1 MDNGFDQD
9 TFFENLNST
18 LLVKRDYQNMQY
30 DYEWLERI
38 EEALPYIDNILR
50 NPKRFIINEEEIV
63 KVEQSKKTTVESII
77 HLTQHTNYIQ
87 DYNEE
92 TNEVKP
98 SKVLN
103 INKDESLDT
112 YENRFVYTLIENLRL
127 FYQMRCK
134 ESGLNSLFQDK
145 KYFNYTANT
154 KIGIDSMKVDVVFS
168 SIARDSKEILNEH
181 GESISD
187 RLRKVKTQ
195 LDGFTQTE
203 LCKTLTHLHV
213 SPVRSPIKKT
223 NVILKNPNFQ
233 QAEKLWNYIQTFES
247 KDKTERDKKDY
258 LDDSELRNQ
267 YNQMFMMLYTANEL
281 IENNKDD
288 KNYDRVITDMIDRFI
303 ENIIESAAPINED
316 ELKVKVNKEIDKIKG
331 INKDKKKTIYNILKD
346 RLSSEN
352 KKIDDMIYLLKGDYQ

>member
-1 MDNGFDQD
+1 MDNGFNQEE
-9 TFFENLNST
+9 FFENLNST

-77 HLTQHTNYIQ
+77 HLTQHTNFIQ
-87 DYNEE
+87 EYNED

-112 YENRFVYTLIENLRL
+112 YENRFIYTLIENLRL
-127 FYQMRCK
+127 FYQTRCK

-154 KIGIDSMKVDVVFS
+154 KIGIDNMKVDVIFS
-168 SIARDSKEILNEH
+168 SIARDSKEIVNER

-187 RLRKVKTQ
+187 RLKKTKTQ
-195 LDGFTQTE
+195 LDGFTASE
-203 LCKTLTHLHV
+203 LHRTLTHLNV

-247 KDKTERDKKDY
+247 KDKTEKDKKDY

-267 YNQMFMMLYTANEL
+267 YNQLFMMLYTANGL
-281 IENNKDD
+281 IENSKDN
-288 KNYDRVITDMIDRFI
+288 KNYDRVITEMIDRFI

-316 ELKVKVNKEIDKIKG
+316 ELKSKVNKEIDKIKTVNREKRKS
-331 INKDKKKTIYNILKD
+331 IYTILRD
-346 RLSSEN
+346 RLDSEEKN
-352 KKIDDMIYLLKGDYQ
+352 ITNMIYLLTGDYQ

>member
-1 MDNGFDQD
+1 MDNGFNQED
-9 TFFENLNST
+9 FFENLNST

-77 HLTQHTNYIQ
+77 HLTQHTNFIQ
-87 DYNEE
+87 EYNED

-112 YENRFVYTLIENLRL
+112 YENRFIYTLIENLRL
-127 FYQMRCK
+127 FYQTRCK

-154 KIGIDSMKVDVVFS
+154 KIGIENMKVDVIFS
-168 SIARDSKEILNEH
+168 SVARDSKEIVNER
-181 GESISD
+181 GETISD
-187 RLRKVKTQ
+187 RLKKTKTQ
-195 LDGFTQTE
+195 LDGFTASE
-203 LCKTLTHLHV
+203 LHRTLTHLNV

-247 KDKTERDKKDY
+247 KDKTEKDKKDY

-267 YNQMFMMLYTANEL
+267 YNQLFMMLYTANGL
-281 IENNKDD
+281 IENSKDN
-288 KNYDRVITDMIDRFI
+288 KNYDRVITEMIDRFI

-316 ELKVKVNKEIDKIKG
+316 ELKSKVNKEIDKIKT
-331 INKDKKKTIYNILKD
+331 INREKRKSIYTILRD
-346 RLSSEN
+346 RLDSEEKN
-352 KKIDDMIYLLKGDYQ
+352 ITNMIYLLTGDYQ

>member
-1 MDNGFDQD
+1 MDNENRQD
-9 TFFENLNST
+9 EFFENLNST

-38 EEALPYIDNILR
+38 ETALPYIDNILR

-77 HLTQHTNYIQ
+77 HLTQHTNFIQ
-87 DYNEE
+87 EYNEK

-112 YENRFVYTLIENLRL
+112 YENRFIYTLIENLRL
-127 FYQMRCK
+127 FYQTRVK
-134 ESGLNSLFQDK
+134 ETGLNSLFQDK

-154 KIGIDSMKVDVVFS
+154 KIGIDNMKVDVVFS
-168 SIARDSKEILNEH
+168 SIARDSKEIVNEH

-187 RLRKVKTQ
+187 RLKKVKQQ
-195 LDGFTQTE
+195 LDGFTQSE
-203 LCKTLTHLHV
+203 LHRTLTHLHV

-233 QAEKLWNYIQTFES
+233 QAEKLWNYVQTFQS
-247 KDKTERDKKDY
+247 KDKTEKDKKDY

-267 YNQMFMMLYTANEL
+267 YDQVFMMLRTANAL
-281 IENNKDD
+281 IEDSSDNQ
-288 KNYDRVITDMIDRFI
+288 NYDKVITEMIDRFI
-303 ENIIESAAPINED
+303 ENIIESAAPIEED
-316 ELKVKVNKEIDKIKG
+316 ELKDKMNKEIDKIKS
-331 INKDKKKTIYNILKD
+331 INKEKKKTIFNILSD
-346 RLSSEN
+346 RLESEE
-352 KKIDDMIYLLKGDYQ
+352 KKIGDMIYLLKGDYQ

>member
-1 MDNGFDQD
+1 MDNENRQD
-9 TFFENLNST
+9 EFFENLNST

-38 EEALPYIDNILR
+38 ETALPYIDNILR

-77 HLTQHTNYIQ
+77 HLTQHTNFIQ
-87 DYNEE
+87 EYNEK

-112 YENRFVYTLIENLRL
+112 YENRFIYTLIENLRL
-127 FYQMRCK
+127 FYQTRVK
-134 ESGLNSLFQDK
+134 ETGLNSLFQDK

-154 KIGIDSMKVDVVFS
+154 KIGIDNMKVDVVFS
-168 SIARDSKEILNEH
+168 SIARDSKEIVNEH

-187 RLRKVKTQ
+187 RLKKVKQQ
-195 LDGFTQTE
+195 LDGFTQSE
-203 LCKTLTHLHV
+203 LHRTLTHLHV

-233 QAEKLWNYIQTFES
+233 QAEKLWNYIQTFQS
-247 KDKTERDKKDY
+247 KDKTEKDKKDY

-267 YNQMFMMLYTANEL
+267 YDQVFMMLRTANAL
-281 IENNKDD
+281 IEDSNDNQ
-288 KNYDRVITDMIDRFI
+288 NYDKVITEMIDRFI
-303 ENIIESAAPINED
+303 ENIIESAAPIEED
-316 ELKVKVNKEIDKIKG
+316 ELKVKMNREIDKIKS
-331 INKDKKKTIYNILKD
+331 INKEKKKTIFNILSD
-346 RLSSEN
+346 RLESEE
-352 KKIDDMIYLLKGDYQ
+352 KKIGDMIYLLKGDYQ

>member
-1 MDNGFDQD
+1 MDNEFNQD
-9 TFFENLNST
+9 LFFENLNST

-38 EEALPYIDNILR
+38 EIALPYIDNILR

-77 HLTQHTNYIQ
+77 HLTQHTNLIQ
-87 DYNEE
+87 DYNED

-127 FYQMRCK
+127 FFQMRTK

-145 KYFNYTANT
+145 RYFNYTANT
-154 KIGIDSMKVDVVFS
+154 KIGIDNMKVDIVFS
-168 SIARDSKEILNEH
+168 SIARDSKEIVNEH

-187 RLRKVKTQ
+187 RLKKVKLQ

-203 LCKTLTHLHV
+203 LHKTLTHLHV
-213 SPVRSPIKKT
+213 SPVRSPIRKT

-233 QAEKLWNYIQTFES
+233 QAEKLWNYVQTFES
-247 KDKTERDKKDY
+247 KDKTEKDRKDY

-267 YNQMFMMLYTANEL
+267 YNQIFMMLYTANALVESSVD
-281 IENNKDD
+281 NN
-288 KNYDRVITDMIDRFI
+288 NYDRVITEMIDRFI
-303 ENIIESAAPINED
+303 ENIIESAAPIEED
-316 ELKVKVNKEIDKIKG
+316 ELKVKITKEIEKIKTINKEKRKS
-331 INKDKKKTIYNILKD
+331 IYNILKD
-346 RLSSEN
+346 RLQSEEKRIN
-352 KKIDDMIYLLKGDYQ
+352 DMIYLLKGDYQ

>member
-1 MDNGFDQD
+1 MDNEFNQD
-9 TFFENLNST
+9 DFFENINST

-30 DYEWLERI
+30 DYEWLERV
-38 EEALPYIDNILR
+38 EDCLPYIDNILR

-77 HLTQHTNYIQ
+77 HLTQHTNFIQ
-87 DYNEE
+87 DYNEK

-112 YENRFVYTLIENLRL
+112 YENRFIYTLIENLRL
-127 FYQMRCK
+127 FFQTRTR

-154 KIGIDSMKVDVVFS
+154 NIGIEKMKVDIVFS
-168 SIARDSKEILNEH
+168 SIARDSKEIINEH
-181 GESISD
+181 GETISE
-187 RLRKVKTQ
+187 RLRKVKQQ

-203 LCKTLTHLHV
+203 LHRTLTHLHV
-213 SPVRSPIKKT
+213 SPVRSPIRKT

-247 KDKTERDKKDY
+247 KDKTEKDKKDY

-267 YNQMFMMLYTANEL
+267 YNQIFMMLYTANGL
-281 IENNKDD
+281 IENNQTEAGYD
-288 KNYDRVITDMIDRFI
+288 KVITDMIDRFI
-303 ENIIESAAPINED
+303 ENIIESAAPIEED
-316 ELKVKVNKEIDKIKG
+316 ELKVKVNKEIEKIKD
-331 INKDKKKTIYNILKD
+331 INIEKRRNIYNILKD
-346 RLSSEN
+346 RLESEE
-352 KKIDDMIYLLKGDYQ
+352 KKISDMIYLLKGDYQ

>member
-1 MDNGFDQD
+1 MDNGFNQED
-9 TFFENLNST
+9 FFENLNST

-77 HLTQHTNYIQ
+77 HLTQHTNFIQ
-87 DYNEE
+87 EYNED

-112 YENRFVYTLIENLRL
+112 YENRFIYTLIENLRL
-127 FYQMRCK
+127 FYQTRCK

-154 KIGIDSMKVDVVFS
+154 KIGIENMKVDVIFS
-168 SIARDSKEILNEH
+168 SVARDSKEIVNER
-181 GESISD
+181 GETISD
-187 RLRKVKTQ
+187 RLKKTKTQ
-195 LDGFTQTE
+195 LDGFTASE
-203 LCKTLTHLHV
+203 LHRTLTHLNV

-233 QAEKLWNYIQTFES
+233 QAEKLCNYIQTFES
-247 KDKTERDKKDY
+247 KDKTEKEKKDY

-267 YNQMFMMLYTANEL
+267 YNQLFMMLYTANGM
-281 IENNKDD
+281 IENSKDN
-288 KNYDRVITDMIDRFI
+288 KNYDRVITEMIDRFI

-316 ELKVKVNKEIDKIKG
+316 ELKSKVNKEIDKIKTVNREKRKS
-331 INKDKKKTIYNILKD
+331 IYTILRD
-346 RLSSEN
+346 RLDSEEKN
-352 KKIDDMIYLLKGDYQ
+352 ITNMIYLLTGDYQ

>member
-1 MDNGFDQD
+1 MDNEFNHDL
-9 TFFENLNST
+9 FFENLNST

-30 DYEWLERI
+30 DYEWLDRI
-38 EEALPYIDNILR
+38 EVALPYIDNILR

-77 HLTQHTNYIQ
+77 HLTQHTNLIQ
-87 DYNEE
+87 DYNED

-127 FYQMRCK
+127 FFQMRTK

-145 KYFNYTANT
+145 RYFNYTANT
-154 KIGIDSMKVDVVFS
+154 KIGIDNMKVDIVFS
-168 SIARDSKEILNEH
+168 SIARDSKEIVNEH

-187 RLRKVKTQ
+187 RLKKVKLQ

-203 LCKTLTHLHV
+203 LHKTLTHLHV
-213 SPVRSPIKKT
+213 SPVRSPIRKT

-233 QAEKLWNYIQTFES
+233 QAEKLWNYVQTFES
-247 KDKTERDKKDY
+247 KDKTEKDRKDY

-267 YNQMFMMLYTANEL
+267 YNQIFMMLYTANSLVESSVD
-281 IENNKDD
+281 NN
-288 KNYDRVITDMIDRFI
+288 NYDRVITEMIDRFI
-303 ENIIESAAPINED
+303 ENIIESAAPIEED
-316 ELKVKVNKEIDKIKG
+316 ELKVKITKEIEKIKTINKEKRKS
-331 INKDKKKTIYNILKD
+331 IYNILKD
-346 RLSSEN
+346 RLQSEEKRIN
-352 KKIDDMIYLLKGDYQ
+352 DMIYLLKGDYQ